1 MAVLRKAPS
10 KALTAYLRSHKRLQ
24 QRNGK
29 RTQIFKHSLGLS
41 CTAKTSI
48 NTVVYTCL
56 HACTCTILGHVL
68 KHTAWS
74 KLCSVDPRNDRTHF
88 SSLNNDEC
96 RPGGSECDYY
106 SISRLEAFNSGRRI
120 DCVKAR
126 HPRRPE
132 ALSMDPHSA
141 CKKPVFRSKPRQQSH
156 A

>member
-106 SISRLEAFNSGRRI
+106 SISRLEAFALPNIMKLAGCRVSG
-120 DCVKAR
+120 
-126 HPRRPE
+126 
-132 ALSMDPHSA
+132 SSA
-141 CKKPVFRSKPRQQSH
+141 ASGLRTVWPGL
-156 A
+156 